1 MKEKK
6 QIFESLY
13 SLTLQKGRYIISDYK
28 AFNINQINLVAC
40 KKPREIKISRQGVI
54 NLGKSTHHLD
64 GLRIIWDKK
73 VPFQALEEIV
83 KSLQP

>member
-6 QIFESLY
+6 KIFESLY
-13 SLTLQKGRYIISDYK
+13 HITLQKGKYLLSDYK

-40 KKPREIKISRQGVI
+40 TKPREIKISRQGVI
-54 NLGKSTHHLD
+54 NSGKPTYHLE

-83 KSLQP
+83 KSLK